1 MDTMIEVH
9 PNLHVGSLH
18 DCSRFPGPIV
28 HACKEPC
35 HRKAVGYN
43 GKLPTDHPSY
53 LSLRKPGHLYLNIID
68 PPEPLFH
75 PSLFLDALDFIDEHI
90 DKAGGP
96 RGASPASVLIHCN
109 QGQSRAPSIALLWLA
124 SRTNMPSA
132 SLDQAAYA
140 YKLLDP
146 NYNPGQGIRS
156 YLDQHWNTLTAPRT
170 THNAQR
176 ITTP

>member
-1 MDTMIEVH
+1 MIQVH

-18 DCSRFPGPIV
+18 NCSRFPGPII

-53 LSLRKPGHLYLNIID
+53 LSLRKPGNLYLNIID
-68 PPEPLFH
+68 PPTPLFH
-75 PSLFLDALDFIDEHI
+75 LSLFLEALAFIDEHI
-90 DKAGGP
+90 REEDNEWRRLDSGL
-96 RGASPASVLIHCN
+96 LIHCN

-124 SRTNMPSA
+124 TRTEMPNA
-132 SLDQAAYA
+132 SFDQAAYA

-146 NYNPGQGIRS
+146 NYNPGTGIR
-156 YLDQHWNTLTAPRT
+156 LFLETDWQELT
-170 THNAQR
+170 Q
-176 ITTP
+176 